1 MIMKLGNV
9 NIDDGSNILAKN
21 RDSPRSNEGV
31 IFLSNQFQRFY
42 LFLNF
47 KMQYSMQKSILQSRN
62 AYFNVQLIS
71 PTS

>member
-31 IFLSNQFQRFY
+31 IFLST
-42 LFLNF
+42 LSVGLLVVHVFL
-47 KMQYSMQKSILQSRN
+47 KKIQGLS
-62 AYFNVQLIS
+62 QLNL
-71 PTS
+71 